1 MPEKITVT
9 VFMVS
14 GETNTDDLSPA
25 TLGVGSAYSGDGH
38 EDRRCEDGLTYENG
52 DIPLIA
58 VERGG
63 ELDALVMA
71 YAVHGTV
78 LTIDDLTLSQDVS
91 GGIEQA
97 VADRFDREVLVT
109 MFNSWG
115 GDMAPG
121 SPELTL
127 QEGAERPEGYDQM
140 EQVGAAVADAVLLAL
155 DDIVWQDEPTIAAS
169 THRSHIDREWI
180 GYDDDTFPFE
190 YGGVYCEVPGE
201 EADCDPD
208 TTIEPC
214 LPRVTKARSTLEAA
228 ASAAWSTSLT
238 SNREQSSE
246 ALPNTTSTRSVNKSN
261 HSLRWRSTQKPS
273 DRVSETVRPAACA
286 KSMACRMAPL
296 ASSVS
301 HR

>member
-1 MPEKITVT
+1 MPAWQ
-9 VFMVS
+9 
-14 GETNTDDLSPA
+14 PA

-127 QEGAERPEGYDQM
+127 QEGAERPENRP
-140 EQVGAAVADAVLLAL
+140 ADPRPEPPLRDLPRADLHRHAVLRRDVAHLRPHALHHPRHKMLA
-155 DDIVWQDEPTIAAS
+155 E
-169 THRSHIDREWI
+169 
-180 GYDDDTFPFE
+180 
-190 YGGVYCEVPGE
+190 
-201 EADCDPD
+201 
-208 TTIEPC
+208 
-214 LPRVTKARSTLEAA
+214 
-228 ASAAWSTSLT
+228 
-238 SNREQSSE
+238 
-246 ALPNTTSTRSVNKSN
+246 
-261 HSLRWRSTQKPS
+261 
-273 DRVSETVRPAACA
+273 
-286 KSMACRMAPL
+286 
-296 ASSVS
+296 
-301 HR
+301 